1 VSDVL
6 RAMGVVGSAVGSP
19 RAEEALLLLVSCA
32 CCCVLVEEL
41 VVVLVGVL
49 VGERDPLSA
58 SSGTSVMGPDA
69 GRLPMFINPGGEV
82 SEVSEES
89 EVGEECA
96 ESAKK

>member
-1 VSDVL
+1 
-6 RAMGVVGSAVGSP
+6 MGVVGSAVGSP

-89 EVGEECA
+89 EVGEERA